1 MNQIDFSIVFPS
13 RDHHILLTNLLASI
27 STNTKDINRTEV
39 LVAID
44 DDDQAMQEFVRTH
57 DYTFVKFFTVPR
69 SLNFSRDYYTYLYK
83 QSRGKWIIACNDDAE
98 FITQEWDVK
107 AKAALEAYIKTGHNI
122 VYGWIEDMLGPYRLT
137 QFGNYCCFPLI
148 GRDGIEALGGV
159 FPERIP
165 TWGADIF
172 IEQLYRNL
180 GRIIKLPIVI
190 KHISVHNKLRAPDA
204 IHQRIA
210 QNQVPCS
217 VNPTPQ
223 EINAL
228 IMALRSPKKES
239 ANG

>member
-13 RDHHILLTNLLASI
+13 RDHHVLLTNLLASI

-44 DDDQAMQEFVRTH
+44 DDDQAMQEFVKTH

-107 AKAALEAYIKTGHNI
+107 AKATLEAYIKTGHNV

-137 QFGNYCCFPLI
+137 QFGNYSCFPLL
-148 GRDGIEALGGV
+148 GREGIDTLGYY
-159 FPERIP
+159 FPEDIP
-165 TWGADIF
+165 TWGADLWC
-172 IEQLYRNL
+172 ENLYRSI
-180 GRIIKLPIVI
+180 GRIITLPIVI
-190 KHISVHNKLRAPDA
+190 KHISVHNKLRSADD
-204 IHQRIA
+204 IHRRIA
-210 QNQVPCS
+210 SNQVSCDFRPK
-217 VNPTPQ
+217 NEQ
-223 EINAL
+223 INTL
-228 IMALRSPKKES
+228 IRKLRNE
-239 ANG
+239 